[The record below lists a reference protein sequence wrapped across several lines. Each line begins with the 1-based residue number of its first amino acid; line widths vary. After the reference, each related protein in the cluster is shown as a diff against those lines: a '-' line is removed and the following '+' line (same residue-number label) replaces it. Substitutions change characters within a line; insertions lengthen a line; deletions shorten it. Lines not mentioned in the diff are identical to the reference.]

1 MSQNIQLDLFNN
13 FESTVSDPGLDNFEK
28 EMMHFDKL
36 KLEQGFET
44 VWSMESWGHLP
55 GLDFKIFT
63 DKPRTVFYKVIDE
76 MGPDLDS
83 PHTYVTYKATA
94 KDGTLGALWAA
105 ADDVYK
111 QAVEGSGD
119 WHYFIEDLVM
129 QEDGT
134 IELHTGS

>member
-13 FESTVSDPGLDNFEK
+13 DSKVSDPGLDNFEK

-55 GLDFKIFT
+55 GLDFKIFN
-63 DKPRTVFYKVIDE
+63 DKPRQVFYKVIDE

>member
-13 FESTVSDPGLDNFEK
+13 DSKVSDPGLDNFEK
-28 EMMHFDKL
+28 VMMHFDKL

-55 GLDFKIFT
+55 GLDFKIFN

-83 PHTYVTYKATA
+83 PHTYVTYKPPAN
-94 KDGTLGALWAA
+94 DGTLGALWKAA
-105 ADDVYK
+105 EDCFQ
-111 QAVEGSGD
+111 QAKENNGD
-119 WHYFIEDLVM
+119 WHYLVEDFDM
-129 QEDGT
+129 QEDGSLKL
-134 IELHTGS
+134 ITGS